1 MFNVQ
6 DWEGIRLVELKQ
18 GFKLNDTTQYLIAN
32 DVLFIMPVGVEPML
46 KLVYEGDTQ
55 VYSVNDPQTHMDMT
69 YDFRYMFKMGVGVQ
83 IGLRFGVWNIT

>member
-1 MFNVQ
+1 M
-6 DWEGIRLVELKQ
+6 ELKQ

-55 VYSVNDPQTHMDMT
+55 VYSVNDPQTHMD
-69 YDFRYMFKMGVGVQ
+69 
-83 IGLRFGVWNIT
+83 